1 MMAVDPN
8 TSSVEEQVRRMSPV
22 AAPDEQREEF
32 AALFRMLEN
41 AAADV
46 REPGEAAC
54 KIVGPEGQTINLP
67 ESVFYLLERV
77 VEVLARGD
85 AITVVPVHKELTTQQ
100 AADIL
105 NLSRQYL
112 VRLLD
117 DGKIPFSRTGT
128 HRRVRFTDVM
138 TYKEIRDQKRRD
150 SLDDLTRISQ
160 EYGGYDELP

>member
-1 MMAVDPN
+1 MAVDPN

-22 AAPDEQREEF
+22 TAPDEQREEF
-32 AALFRMLEN
+32 AELFRMLEDV
-41 AAADV
+41 AANV
-46 REPGEAAC
+46 RERGEAAC
-54 KIVGPEGQTINLP
+54 QIIGPEGQTITLP

-85 AITVVPVHKELTTQQ
+85 AVTVVPVHKELTTQQ
-100 AADIL
+100 AADLL
-105 NLSRQYL
+105 NVSRQYL

-117 DGKIPFSRTGT
+117 DGEIPFTRTGT

-138 TYKEIRDQKRRD
+138 TYKKKRDEERLE
-150 SLDDLTRISQ
+150 SLDDLTRMSQ

>member
-1 MMAVDPN
+1 MAADPYA
-8 TSSVEEQVRRMSPV
+8 SSFEEQVRRMSPV

-32 AALFRMLEN
+32 AALFRLLEN

-46 REPGEAAC
+46 RNDGDSGC
-54 KIVGPEGQTINLP
+54 KIVGPEGQTIELP

-105 NLSRQYL
+105 NVSRQYL

-117 DGKIPFSRTGT
+117 DGKIPFSKTGT

-138 TYKEIRDQKRRD
+138 TYKAKRDRERRD
-150 SLDDLTRISQ
+150 SLDDLTRLSQ
-160 EYGGYDELP
+160 EYGGYDEVP